1 MSYCNAD
8 LPSFPRPDYT
18 NRWMSTI
25 VTTDLTTGAMVH
37 ATEHRFPMTFVNDV
51 AYLSLM
57 VWVYDQ
63 TGLNRIFIRLPEEM
77 ISNPVV
83 LQAVRYGSMF
93 GSMIELRRWLNALG
107 LNTDLNHYI

>member
-1 MSYCNAD
+1 
-8 LPSFPRPDYT
+8 
-18 NRWMSTI
+18 MSTS
-25 VTTDLTTGAMVH
+25 VMTDPTTGAMVH
-37 ATEHRFPMTFVNDV
+37 ATEHKFPMTWVNDV

-77 ISNPVV
+77 ISNPVI

-93 GSMIELRRWLNALG
+93 GSMLEVRRWLQSLG
-107 LNTDLNHYI
+107 INTDVTHYIDMMAQHVQSMNM